1 MDAGDEKAP
10 EKQKYR
16 SVKKSVLAVTTTIT
30 TTTTFFVLTNKALLA
45 ILSAQ
50 GETRRRMPKK
60 DDSDHL
66 IVVDVERY
74 RKVKKALEE
83 SKAGKKESPYL
94 DEKESTRELVVV
106 DVNRYKRVKKALE
119 ASEKRY
125 QHLFENVP
133 IGIYRTTPDG
143 RIVDANPALVK
154 MLGYDGFA
162 ELAKRSLEGDAF
174 EPGYRRA
181 DFVRRLRQDG
191 QITGLEA
198 GWKRRDGSLIHVRE
212 NAKLVQGE
220 DGQVFFEGT
229 VEDITQSKLDEEARR
244 VHTRQLEILHDLISS
259 GNLADS
265 MTELLDSILEIV
277 ARVLDF
283 DQAQVYFHDPVAGR
297 LFPAASRGVPRKFH
311 LDDRYLALGDNPIG
325 RVIRRGEAAFFD
337 QDDLKR
343 HELARK
349 WGWHMAASVPLL
361 SKGRVVGAL
370 NVASRSRGA
379 FSSEEKNTLLL
390 VGKEAGTL
398 ISKLQTETALRE
410 SEKYYRT
417 LIQTSPDFVF
427 ALGLDGTMTTVN
439 QRFLEVTGFASD
451 EIVGHSVLEL
461 VGEMA
466 PDLLRD
472 GMETLARSG
481 AILQYEHPVR
491 RKDGGVFPMEMSLS
505 VLTDAGGAPSG
516 IMGVGRD
523 ISERK
528 RAEEAQRL
536 RIQQIEILN
545 CIISKGNLAGS
556 LSELLEVVL
565 DCVVQ
570 PLHFDNAGIF
580 MLDPEGKRVLVK
592 ARRGPSTDFS
602 QCEKYMAI
610 DGKPFSQVLLGGQP
624 LYVDDAARRQPEFFE
639 KWGWSMA
646 ASVPLLSK
654 GLVVG
659 ALNVASRQRCAFT
672 PEERETL
679 EMIGKEAGTL
689 VSKLQTEAAL
699 RESEKYYRTL
709 IDTSPDIVAV
719 MDLEAR
725 LLTVN
730 QQFLKAGGYSS
741 DEVIGV
747 CAFDFIAGLSREMLE
762 RQMAE
767 FIASLKA
774 VGSEYIFRH
783 KDGQTVPLDV
793 SAGFLFDDAGKPM
806 GIIAIGRDVSER
818 KRAEEALRDSEEK
831 FRSIAEQTSDLIAVT
846 DAAGVITYASPS
858 ARTIFQYAPEEMR
871 GRNFVEFLDPPS
883 APKALAAF
891 RSDQKPGSRSIGLEL
906 AMRRRDGTVFAGELN
921 GSSFHYGDQ
930 HGSLV
935 VIRDISPRRQAEEE
949 LRFLSS
955 ITENTTDAIMVT
967 DTGFRIT
974 YVNKVAEQF
983 FGYPLAELQGKTPGL
998 FNVDPDAERIQQ
1010 RIYETVARGDTYL
1023 GESLNRRKDGSTFYC
1038 EYKVMPLR
1046 GADGRIRSYF
1056 SVQRDISERKLS
1068 EEVLRQSEETFRRTF
1083 AAIPSPAY
1091 IWARQEDG
1099 RVTLD
1104 RFNRAAEAITHGR
1117 IREYQGIDDDRLYAD
1132 RPEFARKIRL
1142 TMESGQALN
1151 EEVKYRYQSTGEE
1164 KWLVVDYVSTAP
1176 GRVMVITRD
1185 ISERKEA
1192 EARLLA
1198 YQEQLRALSSELT
1211 LVEERERR
1219 RIASDLHDQIG
1230 QNLAL
1235 CKLKVA
1241 ALEKEPGTDAVRS
1254 ELSAVRRLLE
1264 CSIQDARSLIFD
1276 LSPPILYELGFL
1288 AALEWLADRITEQYR
1303 VAVEFENQAGALTL
1317 ETDRGVILFQVVR
1330 ELLVN
1335 VGKHSRAG
1343 RAKVIVAQGDGV
1355 LRIQVNDD
1363 GQGFDASRAY
1373 DRKEREGGFGFF
1385 SMRERL
1391 NYLGGAIEIRSKPG
1405 VGTQVFLTLPLPPRP
1420 AGEPGRNKP

>member
-1 MDAGDEKAP
+1 MA
-10 EKQKYR
+10 
-16 SVKKSVLAVTTTIT
+16 
-30 TTTTFFVLTNKALLA
+30 
-45 ILSAQ
+45 AQ

-60 DDSDHL
+60 EDSDQL
-66 IVVDVERY
+66 IVVDAERY

-83 SKAGKKESPYL
+83 SKASKKEPPFL

-106 DVNRYKRVKKALE
+106 DVGRYKKVKQALE
-119 ASEKRY
+119 VSEQRY
-125 QHLFENVP
+125 RQLFENVP
-133 IGIYRTTPDG
+133 IAVFRTDMEG
-143 RIVDANPALVK
+143 RIIDANPAFMKLA
-154 MLGYDGFA
+154 GCSTAA
-162 ELAKRSLEGDAF
+162 ELAHLNMNEEYARSGQQRHSYLQ
-174 EPGYRRA
+174 
-181 DFVRRLRQDG
+181 RLQRDG
-191 QITGLEA
+191 EIRGLESM
-198 GWKRRDGSLIHVRE
+198 WKTRNGREIHIRV
-212 NAKLVQGE
+212 NASRIIGAKGE
-220 DGQVFFEGT
+220 ITFEVT
-229 VEDITQSKLDEEARR
+229 IEDISQRKLDEEARR
-244 VHTRQLEILHDLISS
+244 VHTRQLEMLHDLISS

-265 MTELLDSILEIV
+265 MPELLDSILEIV
-277 ARVLDF
+277 ARLLDF
-283 DQAQVYFHDPVAGR
+283 DQLQIFFHDPAAGR
-297 LFPAASRGVPRKFH
+297 VFPAASRGVPKKFH
-311 LDDRYLALGDNPIG
+311 LEGPYLLVGDNPIG
-325 RVIRRGEAAFFD
+325 RVIRQGEAAFFD
-337 QDDLKR
+337 QIDLKH
-343 HELARK
+343 HEIARK
-349 WGWHMAASVPLL
+349 WGWRMAASVPLL

-370 NVASRSRGA
+370 NVASRNRDA

-417 LIQTSPDFVF
+417 LVETSPDFVF
-427 ALGLDGTMTTVN
+427 TLALDGTMTMVN
-439 QRFLEVTGFASD
+439 QRFLQVSGFA
-451 EIVGHSVLEL
+451 VGEVVGRNVLEL
-461 VGEMA
+461 VGDMDRA
-466 PDLLRD
+466 YFRD
-472 GMETLARSG
+472 GMRALVEAG
-481 AILQYEHPVR
+481 EIFHFEHPVR
-491 RKDGGVFPMEMSLS
+491 RRDGSAFPMEMALS
-505 VLTDAGGAPSG
+505 VLTDANGAPAG

-536 RIQQIEILN
+536 RTQQIEILN
-545 CIISKGNLAGS
+545 CIISRGNLAKS
-556 LSELLEVVL
+556 LQELLESVL
-565 DCVVQ
+565 DCVVE
-570 PLHFDNAGIF
+570 PLQFDNAGIF
-580 MLDPEGKRVLVK
+580 MLDPEGKRVRVK
-592 ARRGPSTDFS
+592 ARRGPATDFA

-610 DGKPFSQVLLGGQP
+610 DGKPFSEVLLGGRS
-624 LYVDDAARRQPEFFE
+624 LYVDDAERRQPEFFE
-639 KWGWSMA
+639 KWGWRSA

-659 ALNVASRQRCAFT
+659 ALNVASCQRLCFT

-679 EMIGKEAGTL
+679 EMIGKETGTL

-709 IDTSPDIVAV
+709 IDTSPDIVV
-719 MDLEAR
+719 VLDLEAR

-741 DEVIGV
+741 GDVIGASV
-747 CAFDFIAGLSREMLE
+747 YNFVAGIDGELLKRRTETFIQRRVVS
-762 RQMAE
+762 
-767 FIASLKA
+767 
-774 VGSEYIFRH
+774 GSEYFFRR
-783 KDGQTVPLDV
+783 KEGGPIPLDV
-793 SAGFLFDDAGKPM
+793 SAGFLLDDAGKPF
-806 GIIAIGRDVSER
+806 GIIAIGRDIRER

-858 ARTIFQYAPEEMR
+858 ARTVFQYAPEEMC
-871 GRNFVEFLDPPS
+871 GRNFIEFLDPQS

-891 RSDQKPGSRSIGLEL
+891 RSDQQPGVRSIGLEL
-906 AMRRRDGTVFAGELN
+906 AMKRKDGTVFAGELN

-935 VIRDISPRRQAEEE
+935 VIRDISPRRQAEDE

-967 DTGFRIT
+967 GTDFRIT
-974 YVNKVAEQF
+974 YINKVGEQF
-983 FGYPLAELQGKTPGL
+983 FGYTLAELKDQTPSL
-998 FNVDPDAERIQQ
+998 FNADPQAESIQQ
-1010 RIYETVARGDTYL
+1010 QIYETVTRGDTYL

-1046 GADGRIRSYF
+1046 GSDGRIRSYF
-1056 SVQRDISERKLS
+1056 SVQRDISERKHS

-1099 RVTLD
+1099 RLTLD
-1104 RFNRAAEAITHGR
+1104 RFNLAAEAITHGR
-1117 IREYQGIDDDRLYAD
+1117 IREFQGIDVDRLYAD
-1132 RPEFARKIRL
+1132 RPDFARKIRL
-1142 TMESGQALN
+1142 AMEHGQALN

-1164 KWLVVDYVSTAP
+1164 RWLVVDYVPTAP

-1185 ISERKEA
+1185 VSERKEA
-1192 EARLLA
+1192 EAKLLA
-1198 YQEQLRALSSELT
+1198 YQEQLRALTSELT
-1211 LVEERERR
+1211 LIEERERR

-1241 ALEKEPGTDAVRS
+1241 ALEKEPGADPLRS

-1288 AALEWLADRITEQYR
+1288 AALEWLADRITDQYR
-1303 VAVEFENQAGALTL
+1303 VQVEFENQAGDLRL

-1335 VGKHSRAG
+1335 VGKHSRAP
-1343 RAKVIVAQGDGV
+1343 RAKVIVAQGEGV
-1355 LRIQVNDD
+1355 LRVQVNDD

-1373 DRKEREGGFGFF
+1373 DPKERAGGFGFF
-1385 SMRERL
+1385 SIRERL

-1405 VGTQVFLTLPLPPRP
+1405 VGTQIFLTLPLPARP
-1420 AGEPGRNKP
+1420 DAEPGRNKP